1 MDLIFNEIP
10 QDINDKTK
18 SINYMLIKCGVNTGK
33 NEILDDVL
41 KAAADDVTEK
51 LYALLRGDRVVAR
64 IDQNVVYRSLTEDPA
79 NIYSLLL
86 VAGYLKTTKK
96 QLQGDGSWL
105 CEVSIPN
112 REIASVYKSEI
123 LSHLMRIGAM
133 VQATAN
139 KIAESLYALDY
150 RKLQA
155 GIGEYMKNSISFYD
169 SGTEGFYHGLVL
181 GLVAL
186 MDDRYKIRS
195 NRESGD
201 GRYDISLIPR
211 DLKYPGIIMELKSDK
226 DLDEKK
232 LESLAKEV
240 LKQIDD
246 KGYDT
251 EMREEGIEVV
261 LKLGIAFSGKN
272 VLIQTA

>member
-1 MDLIFNEIP
+1 M
-10 QDINDKTK
+10 
-18 SINYMLIKCGVNTGK
+18 NTGK
-33 NEILDDVL
+33 NELLDDVL
-41 KAAADDVTEK
+41 KTATDDVTEK
-51 LYALLRGDRVVAR
+51 LYALLQGDRVVAR

-123 LSHLMRIGAM
+123 LSHLMQIGAM
-133 VQATAN
+133 GQATAN
-139 KIAESLYALDY
+139 KIAESLYAPDY
-150 RKLQA
+150 RKLQD
-155 GIGEYMKNSISFYD
+155 GIGEYMKKSISFYD
-169 SGTEGFYHGLVL
+169 SGAEGFYHGLVL

-232 LESLAKEV
+232 LESLAKEA

-251 EMREEGIEVV
+251 EMREEGIEVI
-261 LKLGIAFSGKN
+261 LKLGIAFSGKK
-272 VLIQTA
+272 VKIQTA